1 MATKPV
7 EHAVRIRLARPADME
22 TLGGFGALLVTLHH
36 ELDAK
41 RFIEAAKS
49 TPARY
54 AQFLESELALPETV
68 LLVAED
74 EGALVGYAYAAL
86 EGFDYMSLRGPA
98 GVIHDLFVDPARRR
112 EGVGRMLLE
121 ATMAGL
127 KSLGAERFVLSTA
140 YRNKTA
146 RSLFAAMGFR
156 PTMVEM
162 TREADQDVG

>member
-7 EHAVRIRLARPADME
+7 EHAVKIRPATSGDMDI
-22 TLGGFGALLVTLHH
+22 LGGFGALLVALHH
-36 ELDAK
+36 ELDAR

-49 TPARY
+49 TPLRY
-54 AQFLESELALPETV
+54 GQFLKSQLAQPEV
-68 LLVAED
+68 IVIVAEED
-74 EGALVGYAYAAL
+74 GALLGYAYAAS

-98 GVIHDLFVDPARRR
+98 GVIHDLFVDPSRRR

-121 ATMAGL
+121 AAMAGL

-140 YRNKTA
+140 YRNETA

-162 TREADQDVG
+162 TREANEDG

>member
-1 MATKPV
+1 MPTKPV
-7 EHAVRIRLARPADME
+7 EHAVKIRPATSGDME
-22 TLGGFGALLVTLHH
+22 ILGSFGAMLVAIHH
-36 ELDAK
+36 ELDAR

-54 AQFLESELALPETV
+54 ANFLQSELSRPETV

-74 EGALVGYAYAAL
+74 DGALIGYAYAVS

-121 ATMAGL
+121 AAMAGL

-140 YRNKTA
+140 YRNETA

-156 PTMVEM
+156 PTMIEM
-162 TREADQDVG
+162 TREADQADG

>member
-7 EHAVRIRLARPADME
+7 EHAVRIRPATSGDMDI
-22 TLGGFGALLVTLHH
+22 LGGFGALLVALHH

-49 TPARY
+49 TPLRY
-54 AQFLESELALPETV
+54 AQFLKSQLARPDV
-68 LLVAED
+68 IVIVAEED
-74 EGALVGYAYAAL
+74 GALLGYAYAAS

-121 ATMAGL
+121 AAMAGL

-140 YRNKTA
+140 YRNETA

-162 TREADQDVG
+162 TREADAEGG

>member
-7 EHAVRIRLARPADME
+7 EHAVKIRPATSGDME
-22 TLGGFGALLVTLHH
+22 ILGGFGTLLVALHH
-36 ELDAK
+36 ELDAR

-54 AQFLESELALPETV
+54 GQFLESQLARPEV
-68 LLVAED
+68 IVIVAEED
-74 EGALVGYAYAAL
+74 DALLGYAYAVS

-112 EGVGRMLLE
+112 EGVGKMLLE
-121 ATMAGL
+121 AAMAGL
-127 KSLGAERFVLSTA
+127 QSLGAERFVLSTA
-140 YRNKTA
+140 YRNDIA

-162 TREADQDVG
+162 TREADEAG

>member
-7 EHAVRIRLARPADME
+7 EHAVKIRPATSGDMDI
-22 TLGGFGALLVTLHH
+22 LGGFGALLVALHH

-49 TPARY
+49 TPMRY
-54 AQFLESELALPETV
+54 GQFLKSQLAQPDV
-68 LLVAED
+68 IVIVAEED
-74 EGALVGYAYAAL
+74 GALLGYAYAAS

-121 ATMAGL
+121 AAMAGL

-140 YRNKTA
+140 YRNETA

-162 TREADQDVG
+162 TREADEAGG